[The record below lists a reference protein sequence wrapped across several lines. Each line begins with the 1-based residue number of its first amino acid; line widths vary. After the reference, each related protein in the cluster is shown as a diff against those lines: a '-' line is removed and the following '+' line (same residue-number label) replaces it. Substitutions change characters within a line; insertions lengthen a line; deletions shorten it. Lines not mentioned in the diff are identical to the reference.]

1 MNPINFNP
9 EDIDFNKSN
18 GLIPVIVQDAI
29 SFQVLMLGYMNRE
42 ALQQTLQSDQVIF
55 YSRSK
60 ERLWKK
66 GESSGNFLSWK
77 TMSLDCDRDTLLIRA
92 IPKGPTCHTG
102 NVSCFDL
109 NKADG
114 FIYRLGQTISEKID
128 RNEAASYTNA
138 LYRKGINK
146 VAQKVGEE
154 AVELIIEAKDNNETL
169 FLNEAADL
177 LYHYLVLLKA
187 KGYALSDVEAVL
199 RLRRVSEK

>member
-9 EDIDFNKSN
+9 EDINFDKSG
-18 GLIPVIVQDAI
+18 GLIPVIVQDAV
-29 SFQVLMLGYMNRE
+29 SCQVLMLGYMNRE
-42 ALQQTLQSDQVIF
+42 ALQQTLQSDHVIF

-60 ERLWKK
+60 ARLWEK

-77 TMSLDCDRDTLLIRA
+77 SMYLDCDRDTLLIRA

-102 NVSCFDL
+102 NDSCFDL
-109 NKADG
+109 DKADG
-114 FIYRLGQTISEKID
+114 FIYRLGATISEKID
-128 RNEAASYTNA
+128 KNEATSYTNS
-138 LYRKGINK
+138 LYRRGINK

-154 AVELIIEAKDNNETL
+154 AVELIIEAKDNNEAL

-187 KGYALSDVEAVL
+187 KGYALSDVEEVL
-199 RLRRVSEK
+199 RSRSVSE